1 MGQMQVKSKEIS
13 FYTDKQKVP
22 SQGTPVPSC
31 SEMQDKTGT
40 VGGERACQGEASF
53 KSDLIQISLTLFA

>member
-13 FYTDKQKVP
+13 FYTEQQKVP

-31 SEMQDKTGT
+31 SKVQDKTGI
-40 VGGERACQGEASF
+40 VGGE
-53 KSDLIQISLTLFA
+53 